1 MKLGTIYGIRLI
13 INDYFLLLLLGYALL
28 GVLGQVLIIFGL
40 VLYHETAHVLAARR
54 YGIKV
59 REVELLP
66 FGGVARLEQMLEAKP
81 SVEIRVALAGP
92 LSNFFLFLISL
103 LLFPQIANSPW
114 GKLFLQANLTLAFF
128 NLLPAF
134 PLDGGRIFRSLAAG
148 RIGLSQATFLAVRW
162 GKRIAVGI
170 GLLGL
175 AGLYWRI
182 NDINPLILAIFLYG
196 VSCREEADFHYLF
209 LRYLLRKREELPGV
223 LPGIYSPENRHLWRS
238 GYEIC
243 SRPLSFSSGSGG
255 TGGAGHFDRTPDY
268 QRLIGAREGISYR

>member
-92 LSNFFLFLISL
+92 LSNFF
-103 LLFPQIANSPW
+103 
-114 GKLFLQANLTLAFF
+114 FF
-128 NLLPAF
+128 N
-134 PLDGGRIFRSLAAG
+134 
-148 RIGLSQATFLAVRW
+148 
-162 GKRIAVGI
+162 
-170 GLLGL
+170 
-175 AGLYWRI
+175 
-182 NDINPLILAIFLYG
+182 
-196 VSCREEADFHYLF
+196 
-209 LRYLLRKREELPGV
+209 
-223 LPGIYSPENRHLWRS
+223 
-238 GYEIC
+238 
-243 SRPLSFSSGSGG
+243 
-255 TGGAGHFDRTPDY
+255 
-268 QRLIGAREGISYR
+268 

>member
-1 MKLGTIYGIRLI
+1 M
-13 INDYFLLLLLGYALL
+13 
-28 GVLGQVLIIFGL
+28 IIFGL

-209 LRYLLRKREELPGV
+209 LRYLLRKREELAWQQV
-223 LPGIYSPENRHLWRS
+223 LPVRHLFA
-238 GYEIC
+238 GKQA
-243 SRPLSFSSGSGG
+243 PLAEVVMRFVP
-255 TGGAGHFDRTPDY
+255 GHY
-268 QRLIGAREGISYR
+268 H